1 MARNVTHSVD
11 VMVVV
16 VNSEMLRSNVQ
27 LFKTLSFGNRK
38 PGANGGTAV
47 STKHFGTPNDL
58 QEAESSNFKE
68 NRGVLGNGVPIAK
81 DDAAF
86 LINICTT
93 FGVCFEKVL
102 PRNCLLRRDT
112 CCK

>member
-1 MARNVTHSVD
+1 MAKNVTHSVA

-47 STKHFGTPNDL
+47 STKHFGTPDDL

-68 NRGVLGNGVPIAK
+68 NRGVGKRGPHRQ
-81 DDAAF
+81 
-86 LINICTT
+86 
-93 FGVCFEKVL
+93 G
-102 PRNCLLRRDT
+102 RRCLLDKYLYDIW
-112 CCK
+112 CLF